1 MKEKEVNLTASQ
13 KISSKLNDFI
23 GRHAKLLVAIAAL
36 VIVLIIVL
44 AVALTMMQSASE
56 KKFNDLL
63 DLEAQYS
70 SLSLMSSDDEAYQST
85 ADEFIKS
92 ADALIASSSLKE
104 YPGAKAELLL
114 ADLAF
119 SQENYQE
126 AADYYRAVA
135 DAQSGSYLAEV
146 AIMNEAA
153 CYDNLGDQAKA
164 LELYNYVF
172 DTFGTDSAYAPK
184 ALFNAGRLYEAMG
197 DTELAKAS
205 FEQLTGLYLMTE
217 NGTVSE
223 YARLAQSHLISM
235 N

>member
-63 DLEAQYS
+63 DLEVQYS

-126 AADYYRAVA
+126 AADHYRAVA

-197 DTELAKAS
+197 ETELAKAS

>member
-44 AVALTMMQSASE
+44 AVALTVMQSASE
-56 KKFNDLL
+56 KKFNSLL

-70 SLSLMSSDDEAYQST
+70 SLSLMSADDEAYQSK

-126 AADYYRAVA
+126 AADHYRAVA

-153 CYDNLGDQAKA
+153 CYDNLGNQAKA

-217 NGTVSE
+217 SGTVSE
-223 YARLAQSHLISM
+223 YARLAQSHLVTM

>member
-44 AVALTMMQSASE
+44 AVALTVMQSASE
-56 KKFNDLL
+56 KKFNSLL

-70 SLSLMSSDDEAYQST
+70 SLSLMSADDEAYQST

-92 ADALIASSSLKE
+92 ADALIASSSLDE

-126 AADYYRAVA
+126 AADHYRAVA

-217 NGTVSE
+217 SGTVSE
-223 YARLAQSHLISM
+223 YARLAQSHLVTM

>member
-70 SLSLMSSDDEAYQST
+70 SLSLMSSGDEAYQST

-126 AADYYRAVA
+126 AADHYRAVA

-197 DTELAKAS
+197 ETELAKAS

>member
-56 KKFNDLL
+56 KKFNSLL

-92 ADALIASSSLKE
+92 ADALIASSSLDE

-126 AADYYRAVA
+126 AADHYRAVA

-153 CYDNLGDQAKA
+153 CYDNLGNQAKA

-197 DTELAKAS
+197 ETELAKAS

>member
-1 MKEKEVNLTASQ
+1 MKEKEVNLTTSQ

-126 AADYYRAVA
+126 AADHYRAVA

-217 NGTVSE
+217 SGTVSE
-223 YARLAQSHLISM
+223 YARLAQSHLVTM

>member
-56 KKFNDLL
+56 KKFNSLL

-92 ADALIASSSLKE
+92 ADALIASSSLDE

-153 CYDNLGDQAKA
+153 CYDNLGNQAKA

-197 DTELAKAS
+197 ETELAKAS

>member
-56 KKFNDLL
+56 KKFNSLL

-70 SLSLMSSDDEAYQST
+70 SLSLMSSGDEAYQST

-126 AADYYRAVA
+126 AADHYRAVA

-217 NGTVSE
+217 SGTVSE
-223 YARLAQSHLISM
+223 YARLAQSHLVTM

>member
-126 AADYYRAVA
+126 AADHYRAVA

-197 DTELAKAS
+197 ETELAKAS

>member
-44 AVALTMMQSASE
+44 AVALTVMQSASE

-126 AADYYRAVA
+126 AADHYRAVA

-197 DTELAKAS
+197 ETELAKAS

>member
-1 MKEKEVNLTASQ
+1 MKEKEVNRTASQ

-126 AADYYRAVA
+126 AADHYRAVA

-197 DTELAKAS
+197 ETELAKAS

>member
-92 ADALIASSSLKE
+92 ADALIASSSLDE

-126 AADYYRAVA
+126 AADHYRAVA

-217 NGTVSE
+217 SGTVSE
-223 YARLAQSHLISM
+223 YARLAQSHLVTM

>member
-44 AVALTMMQSASE
+44 AVALTVMQSASE
-56 KKFNDLL
+56 KKFNSLL

-70 SLSLMSSDDEAYQST
+70 SLSLMSADDEAYQST

-92 ADALIASSSLKE
+92 ADALIASSSLDE

-126 AADYYRAVA
+126 AADHYRAVA

-153 CYDNLGDQAKA
+153 CYDNLGNQAKA

-217 NGTVSE
+217 SGTVSE
-223 YARLAQSHLISM
+223 YARLAQSHLVTM

>member
-104 YPGAKAELLL
+104 YPGATAELLL

-126 AADYYRAVA
+126 AADHYRAVA

-217 NGTVSE
+217 SGTVSE
-223 YARLAQSHLISM
+223 YARLAQSHLVTM

>member
-126 AADYYRAVA
+126 A

-217 NGTVSE
+217 SGTVSE
-223 YARLAQSHLISM
+223 YARLAQSHLVTM

>member
-44 AVALTMMQSASE
+44 AVALTVMQSASE
-56 KKFNDLL
+56 KKFNSLL

-70 SLSLMSSDDEAYQST
+70 SLSLMSADDEAYQST

-92 ADALIASSSLKE
+92 ADALIASSSLNE

-126 AADYYRAVA
+126 AADHYRAVA

-197 DTELAKAS
+197 ETGLAKAS

>member
-56 KKFNDLL
+56 KKFNSLL

-70 SLSLMSSDDEAYQST
+70 SLSLMSADDEAYQST

-126 AADYYRAVA
+126 AADHYRAVA

-153 CYDNLGDQAKA
+153 CYDNLGNQAKA

-217 NGTVSE
+217 SGTVSE
-223 YARLAQSHLISM
+223 YARLAQSHLVTM

>member
-126 AADYYRAVA
+126 AADHYRAVA

-197 DTELAKAS
+197 ETELAKAS

-217 NGTVSE
+217 SGTVSE
-223 YARLAQSHLISM
+223 YARLAQSHLVTM

>member
-44 AVALTMMQSASE
+44 AVALTVMQSASE
-56 KKFNDLL
+56 KKFNSLL

-70 SLSLMSSDDEAYQST
+70 SLSLMSADDEAYQST

-217 NGTVSE
+217 SGTVSE
-223 YARLAQSHLISM
+223 YARLAQSHLVTM

>member
-1 MKEKEVNLTASQ
+1 MKEKEVNLTTSQ

-70 SLSLMSSDDEAYQST
+70 SLSLMSADDEAYQST

-92 ADALIASSSLKE
+92 ADALIASSSLDE

-126 AADYYRAVA
+126 AADHYRAVA

-217 NGTVSE
+217 SGTVSE
-223 YARLAQSHLISM
+223 YARLAQSHLVTM

>member
-44 AVALTMMQSASE
+44 AVALTMMQSALE

-126 AADYYRAVA
+126 AADHYRAVA

>member
-1 MKEKEVNLTASQ
+1 MKEKEVNLTTSQ

-92 ADALIASSSLKE
+92 ADALIASSSLDE

-126 AADYYRAVA
+126 AADHYRAVA

-217 NGTVSE
+217 SGTVSE
-223 YARLAQSHLISM
+223 YARLAQSHLVTM

>member
-44 AVALTMMQSASE
+44 AVALTVMQSASE
-56 KKFNDLL
+56 KKFNSLL

-70 SLSLMSSDDEAYQST
+70 SLSLMSADDEAYQST

-92 ADALIASSSLKE
+92 ADALIASSSLDE

-126 AADYYRAVA
+126 AADHYRAVA

>member
-63 DLEAQYS
+63 DLEVQYS

-126 AADYYRAVA
+126 AADHYRAVA

-223 YARLAQSHLISM
+223 YARLAQSHLVTM

>member
-23 GRHAKLLVAIAAL
+23 GRHAKLLVAIATL

-70 SLSLMSSDDEAYQST
+70 SLSLMSADDEAYQST

-126 AADYYRAVA
+126 AADHYRAVA
-135 DAQSGSYLAEV
+135 DAQSRSYLAEV

-153 CYDNLGDQAKA
+153 CYDNLGNQAKA

-217 NGTVSE
+217 SGTVSE
-223 YARLAQSHLISM
+223 YARLAQSHLVTM

>member
-44 AVALTMMQSASE
+44 AVALTVMQSASE
-56 KKFNDLL
+56 KKFNSLL

-70 SLSLMSSDDEAYQST
+70 SLSLMSADDEAYQST

-126 AADYYRAVA
+126 AADHYRAVA

-217 NGTVSE
+217 SGTVSE
-223 YARLAQSHLISM
+223 YARLAQSHLVTM

>member
-44 AVALTMMQSASE
+44 AVALTVMQSASE
-56 KKFNDLL
+56 KKFNSLL

-92 ADALIASSSLKE
+92 ADALIASSSLDE

-126 AADYYRAVA
+126 AADHYRAVA

-217 NGTVSE
+217 SGTVSE
-223 YARLAQSHLISM
+223 YARLAQSHLVTM

>member
-56 KKFNDLL
+56 KKFNSLL

-126 AADYYRAVA
+126 AADHYRAVA

-153 CYDNLGDQAKA
+153 CYDNLGNQAKA

>member
-44 AVALTMMQSASE
+44 AVALTVMQSASE
-56 KKFNDLL
+56 KKFNSLL

-126 AADYYRAVA
+126 AADHYRAVA

-197 DTELAKAS
+197 ETELAKAS

-223 YARLAQSHLISM
+223 YARLAQSHLVTM

>member
-126 AADYYRAVA
+126 AADHYRAVA

-197 DTELAKAS
+197 DTELANAS

-223 YARLAQSHLISM
+223 YARLAEAHLISM

>member
-23 GRHAKLLVAIAAL
+23 GRHAKLLVAIVAL

-63 DLEAQYS
+63 DLEVQYS

-126 AADYYRAVA
+126 AADHYRAVA

-217 NGTVSE
+217 SGTVSE
-223 YARLAQSHLISM
+223 YARLAQSHLVTM

>member
-92 ADALIASSSLKE
+92 ADALIASSSLDE

-126 AADYYRAVA
+126 AADHYRAVA

-197 DTELAKAS
+197 ETELAKAS

>member
-63 DLEAQYS
+63 DLEVQYS

-126 AADYYRAVA
+126 AADHYRAVA

-184 ALFNAGRLYEAMG
+184 ALFNAGRLYEALG
-197 DTELAKAS
+197 ETDLAKAS
-205 FEQLTGLYLMTE
+205 FEQLTGLYLVTDT
-217 NGTVSE
+217 GAVSE
-223 YARLAQSHLISM
+223 YARLAESHLITM

>member
-119 SQENYQE
+119 SQENYQD
-126 AADYYRAVA
+126 AADHYRAVA

-217 NGTVSE
+217 SGTVSE
-223 YARLAQSHLISM
+223 YARLAQSHLVTM

>member
-70 SLSLMSSDDEAYQST
+70 SLSLMSSGDEAYQST

-126 AADYYRAVA
+126 AADHYRAVA

-223 YARLAQSHLISM
+223 YARLAQSHLVTM

>member
-44 AVALTMMQSASE
+44 AVALTVMQSASE

-63 DLEAQYS
+63 DLEVQYS

-126 AADYYRAVA
+126 AADHYRAVA

-197 DTELAKAS
+197 ETELAKAS

-223 YARLAQSHLISM
+223 YARLAQSHLVTM

>member
-126 AADYYRAVA
+126 AADHYRAVA

-197 DTELAKAS
+197 DTELAKAA

-217 NGTVSE
+217 SGTVSE
-223 YARLAQSHLISM
+223 YARLAQSHLVTM

>member
-126 AADYYRAVA
+126 AADHYRAVA

-217 NGTVSE
+217 SGTVSE
-223 YARLAQSHLISM
+223 YARLAQSHLVTM